1 VINDSATSSEHKNS
15 VEVVNEY
22 VCSDDECVTRDDIAD
37 SDVAED
43 EKDKVSESLDLFDSY
58 VQGFV
63 LSHGRQ
69 LLKRKRK
76 QIKAHKK
83 QNESKTADERVLW
96 LMP

>member
-1 VINDSATSSEHKNS
+1 
-15 VEVVNEY
+15 VEVVDEF

-43 EKDKVSESLDLFDSY
+43 EKEEVSESLDLFDSY

-69 LLKRKRK
+69 LCVEPWQAAAEK
-76 QIKAHKK
+76 
-83 QNESKTADERVLW
+83 ERNK
-96 LMP
+96 